1 MSWYLLKNDGT
12 VYGPVEWPELQ
23 EWAGDGRIAPEDSL
37 SQDRRSWKSAPSYAD
52 LRMEWLVELDDGSR
66 YGPIHLMALREMQQE
81 GSLSPATRILHAR
94 TQEITTLGEALKA
107 AAPATPTPTPAPAPA
122 PKVVAPA
129 PVAPSATEEKPAS
142 AKAPT
147 RMEWKEIARSK
158 DHFER
163 EAVKWR
169 KMYEEE
175 RERAE
180 RTEKT
185 ADERVEALRKNELAS
200 TLTIEQLQRTIGQ
213 LEKKAALMEQ
223 TLAATDSNG
232 QSAQILALIQSYQE
246 LSERYDNLVQQLT
259 SKSQEIQSVLESRAQ
274 AEKYAAEQ
282 VRRTEEVV
290 QREREESDLARRR
303 ATELEQS
310 HLDLVRAYRELNDR
324 FIRFR
329 NAPAEPAAQADNK
342 AGSESKVALKRPHR

>member
-1 MSWYLLKNDGT
+1 
-12 VYGPVEWPELQ
+12 
-23 EWAGDGRIAPEDSL
+23 
-37 SQDRRSWKSAPSYAD
+37 
-52 LRMEWLVELDDGSR
+52 
-66 YGPIHLMALREMQQE
+66 
-81 GSLSPATRILHAR
+81 
-94 TQEITTLGEALKA
+94 
-107 AAPATPTPTPAPAPA
+107 
-122 PKVVAPA
+122 
-129 PVAPSATEEKPAS
+129 
-142 AKAPT
+142 
-147 RMEWKEIARSK
+147 
-158 DHFER
+158 
-163 EAVKWR
+163 
-169 KMYEEE
+169 
-175 RERAE
+175 
-180 RTEKT
+180 
-185 ADERVEALRKNELAS
+185 
-200 TLTIEQLQRTIGQ
+200 
-213 LEKKAALMEQ
+213 MEQ

-329 NAPAEPAAQADNK
+329 NAPAEPAAQATNK

>member
-1 MSWYLLKNDGT
+1 
-12 VYGPVEWPELQ
+12 
-23 EWAGDGRIAPEDSL
+23 
-37 SQDRRSWKSAPSYAD
+37 
-52 LRMEWLVELDDGSR
+52 
-66 YGPIHLMALREMQQE
+66 
-81 GSLSPATRILHAR
+81 
-94 TQEITTLGEALKA
+94 
-107 AAPATPTPTPAPAPA
+107 
-122 PKVVAPA
+122 
-129 PVAPSATEEKPAS
+129 
-142 AKAPT
+142 
-147 RMEWKEIARSK
+147 MEWKEIARSK

-213 LEKKAALMEQ
+213 LEKKATLMEQ

-329 NAPAEPAAQADNK
+329 NAPAEPAAQATNK